1 MSNQIRPA
9 YLTQVLALN
18 LTCVSI
24 YLSIYIVLPPF
35 LCLDIIVTALTF
47 CYVCILFVC
56 HDLGICETFEKRLRD
71 ANPSLNNITYDIS
84 DLYKYIDALTD
95 MSALV

>member
-1 MSNQIRPA
+1 M
-9 YLTQVLALN
+9 
-18 LTCVSI
+18 C
-24 YLSIYIVLPPF
+24 IVLSPF

-47 CYVCILFVC
+47 CDVCILFVC